1 MSKIKKEQVFNKGC
15 NLLVCNRHLKLAQ
28 LCYKWD
34 DQSLLNIE
42 ADGETSSYQFIS
54 NFVVR
59 RRAFGLD
66 LLADFHRKM
75 PEAFSTFLG
84 LASFCVT
91 EGVEVDVGALDAR
104 LDAAVAARRRRIGAR
119 NLVMDDL

>member
-1 MSKIKKEQVFNKGC
+1 MVRIFFRGIF
-15 NLLVCNRHLKLAQ
+15 LWRP
-28 LCYKWD
+28 
-34 DQSLLNIE
+34 LLNIE
-42 ADGETSSYQFIS
+42 SETSSYQFIS
-54 NFVVR
+54 DFVVR

-66 LLADFHRKM
+66 LLADLHRKM
-75 PEAFSTFLG
+75 PEAFSAFLG
-84 LASFCVT
+84 LASFRVT